1 MMTIRT
7 SHISRRGLMAAA
19 FVAGFA
25 ALGATSAAQAGEKL
39 KLTLVFPTDV
49 TTFEL
54 PYFVPQDTGWYAER
68 GLEVK
73 EVWMSG
79 DANAL
84 RTVIAGDGDICA
96 IGVPT
101 TLSAIINGAEI
112 AAIGSWQPVVDYQI
126 VGKKGVVGALG
137 DLPGKTLSSAAPKG
151 LTTELPKM
159 VLKKHGMNPDDVK
172 FLRVGGHSD
181 RLKAVAAGKT
191 QAAMINTL
199 TATKGTLLGEVEI
212 LTALAQEFP
221 GMGYVLTVAN
231 KSALADPEK
240 RKALEIFVEGNVYG
254 ARYIMENPDKAA
266 ELLHKRNPE
275 LDLGLIKSVVPK
287 LNEIGVWGV
296 NGGASTEVISYTANL
311 SADLGMTDR
320 KVAADEVLDH
330 SISEAVLKKVGK
342 LDSGF

>member
-1 MMTIRT
+1 MTIGTR
-7 SHISRRGLMAAA
+7 SISRRGLLAAA

-25 ALGATSAAQAGEKL
+25 TLGATSAVQAGENL

-54 PYFVPQDTGWYAER
+54 PYFVPKDTGWYEEH
-68 GLEVK
+68 GLDVE
-73 EVWMSG
+73 EVWMVG

-101 TLSAIINGAEI
+101 MLSAVIAGAEI

-126 VGKKGVVGALG
+126 VGKKGVVASLG
-137 DLPGKTLSSAAPKG
+137 DLSGKTLSSAAPKG

-159 VLKKHGMNPDDVK
+159 VLKKHGMNPDEVK
-172 FLRVGGHSD
+172 FLQVGGHAD
-181 RLKAVAAGKT
+181 RLKAVVAGKT

-199 TATKGTLLGEVEI
+199 TATKGSMDGEVDI
-212 LTALAQEFP
+212 LTALATEFP
-221 GMGYVLTVAN
+221 GMGYVLTVTSKA
-231 KSALADPEK
+231 ALEDADK
-240 RKALEIFVEGNVYG
+240 RKALEIFLEGNVYG
-254 ARYIMENPDKAA
+254 ARYIMDNPEKAA
-266 ELLHKRNPE
+266 ELLHARNPDLN
-275 LDLGLIKSVVPK
+275 LDLIKSVVPK
-287 LNEIGVWGV
+287 LNAIGVWGV

-311 SADLGMTDR
+311 SAELGMVDR
-320 KVAADEVLDH
+320 KVGSEEVLDL
-330 SISEAVLKKVGK
+330 SVSEAVLKKVGK